1 MPRPQRGHCA
11 IVPFLHAPGF
21 CKVTADG
28 TFHDASTHANGAMQ
42 LYVKSST
49 PAYKGFKV
57 AFGAV
62 GASRPHPSRH
72 GGATFKANFALSGQH
87 TDWQLVEVPFHR
99 FSIDWSEYT
108 GTPNVAVCSCLLA
121 CLLACLHN
129 YACTIMFRLVECEF
143 SLTDPSDKSKD
154 GCCRR
159 LLDQGSNGRA
169 ARLLQFRAPGGLPDR
184 RASQGDHFGRSVGG
198 RIRGRFQ
205 PRGATPCICA
215 IMSTIG
221 LH

>member
-1 MPRPQRGHCA
+1 MGREMDDPVMGGRSAGSFSVLTDPPPVSPIAGHFRGHCA

-28 TFHDASTHANGAMQ
+28 TFHDASTYANGAMQ

-108 GTPNVAVCSCLLA
+108 GDCSTKDPTGEQHVCCSSEHPEVCPTAAHLKA
-121 CLLACLHN
+121 I
-129 YACTIMFRLVECEF
+129 TSVEVWAEGSEGDF
-143 SLTDPSDKSKD
+143 SLEIAWI
-154 GCCRR
+154 GA
-159 LLDQGSNGRA
+159 GSA
-169 ARLLQFRAPGGLPDR
+169 Q
-184 RASQGDHFGRSVGG
+184 
-198 RIRGRFQ
+198 
-205 PRGATPCICA
+205 
-215 IMSTIG
+215 
-221 LH
+221 